1 MTKKEKITE
10 KIQYIS
16 FIIAREEY
24 GVELIQTKEIIKPLK
39 ITPVPN
45 TSDYISGVINLRG
58 QVIPVID
65 MKKKLNLAIEK
76 DKASSKDEEKI
87 IIINIKGMLLGLYV
101 DCVKEVVNLKN
112 SEIKDVK
119 ETKNEI
125 EKEFIKGVINIDE
138 KLIII
143 LDLKKL
149 LFTKKEKKGA

>member
-45 TSDYISGVINLRG
+45 TLDYISGVINLRG

-149 LFTKKEKKGA
+149 LFAKKEKKGA

>member
-10 KIQYIS
+10 KTQYIS

-65 MKKKLNLAIEK
+65 MKKKLNLAMEK

-149 LFTKKEKKGA
+149 LFAKKEKKGA

>member
-10 KIQYIS
+10 KTQYIS
-16 FIIAREEY
+16 FIIAKEEY

-76 DKASSKDEEKI
+76 DKAGSEDDEKI

>member
-10 KIQYIS
+10 KTQYIS

-149 LFTKKEKKGA
+149 LFAKKEKKGA

>member
-10 KIQYIS
+10 KTQYIS

>member
-149 LFTKKEKKGA
+149 LFAKKEKKGA